1 MSVLDAA
8 QPRAIPPPVA
18 RAPAARMRSSV
29 LGLAALLALL
39 AAGWSQTRDAVR
51 RHFDVA
57 PPAVSAIDP
66 YAGWSDTMPVVVWF
80 SAGGTRIEWPTTADD
95 LRSNPTLWRR
105 MTLADWNHVPGP
117 LRHEV
122 LDAMIARYDDVLM
135 NPRAWDAM
143 TAHDWDQVPQPIR
156 TAAYR
161 QMVAYWAGYYD
172 LGERHGLPAGQV
184 SDTLSAVVMS
194 ESWFEHRAR
203 YVNSD
208 GSWDVG
214 LAGASEF
221 ARLRLGQLHA
231 LGLVDVTLTDAEY
244 DDPWKATRFAAVW
257 MALLLEEARGD
268 LDMAVR
274 AYNRGIARA
283 DDRLGVAYG
292 EAVQRRLHR
301 FIRNRDAPPAWDHV
315 WRRTEALER
324 VRWPWTASLPRP
336 KARPS
341 P

>member
-1 MSVLDAA
+1 MTVLDAA
-8 QPRAIPPPVA
+8 QPCAIPRPVA
-18 RAPAARMRSSV
+18 RVPAARARAFL
-29 LGLAALLALL
+29 LGLAAMLALL
-39 AAGWSQTRDAVR
+39 AAGWPGTRDAVS
-51 RHFDVA
+51 RHLDV
-57 PPAVSAIDP
+57 PPPPVGAIDP
-66 YAGWSDTMPVVVWF
+66 YAGWTDRTPVVVSF

-95 LRSNPTLWRR
+95 LRDNPTLWRR
-105 MTLADWNHVPGP
+105 MTLADWNHVPEP
-117 LRHEV
+117 LRQEV
-122 LDAMIARYDDVLM
+122 LDTMVARYSDVLM

-143 TAHDWDQVPQPIR
+143 TAHDWDQVPQPMR

-172 LGERHGLPAGQV
+172 LGERHGLPAGLV
-184 SDTLSAVVMS
+184 SDTLAAVVMS

-221 ARLRLGQLHA
+221 ARQRLGQLHA
-231 LGLVDVTLTDAEY
+231 LGVVDVTLTDADY

-268 LDMAVR
+268 LDLAVR

-292 EAVQRRLHR
+292 EAVHRRLHR

-315 WRRTEALER
+315 WRRAQALER
-324 VRWPWTASLPRP
+324 RRWPWMAYPSRPEVGPR
-336 KARPS
+336 
-341 P
+341 